1 MSQTT
6 AINNPAA
13 AAAKTTVSR
22 TRKLVFVAI
31 LGAVSFV
38 LMMVNFSLP
47 FAPAFLKFDIAELPA
62 LFAGFFMGPLTG
74 FAVVVVKLL
83 LKIAIQGSDTAFVG
97 EFSNLAGSTLFVV
110 GAALIYKFNRTK
122 EGAVIAMIISSV
134 AVSIL
139 FIFVNAY
146 VMFPLY
152 SNLYGMPLEAII
164 GMGTAINPRITD
176 LPTMML
182 FSVFPFNL
190 FKHLV
195 TSLLTFLVYKR
206 AGKVLRNILFS

>member
-13 AAAKTTVSR
+13 AGAKTTVSR

-122 EGAVIAMIISSV
+122 KGAVIAMIISSV